1 MPAPRPTPADV
12 DAYIAGFPIEIR
24 AILERL
30 RQVVRE
36 AAPDAEERIS
46 YGMPTFFQRGVL
58 IHFAA
63 YTRHVGV
70 YPPVTDPTLA
80 PLLARFAGP
89 KGNLRF
95 PLTDPLPYDLVA
107 RIVAAR
113 LQHILSTTVT
123 ERSP

>member
-1 MPAPRPTPADV
+1 MTAPRRTPASV
-12 DAYIAGFPIEIR
+12 DTYIAGFPVEIR

-46 YGMPTFFQRGVL
+46 YGMPTFFQQGVL

-63 YTRHVGV
+63 FARHVGV
-70 YPPVTDPTLA
+70 YPPATDPMLV
-80 PLLARFAGP
+80 PLLAPYAGP

-95 PLTDPLPYDLVA
+95 PLTEPIPYDLIA
-107 RIVAAR
+107 RIVTAR
-113 LQHILSTTVT
+113 LHHTL
-123 ERSP
+123 RRP

>member
-1 MPAPRPTPADV
+1 MPAPRRTPANV
-12 DAYIAGFPIEIR
+12 DAYIAGFPVEIR

-46 YGMPTFFQRGVL
+46 YGMPTLFQHGVL

-63 YTRHVGV
+63 FERHVGV
-70 YPPVTDPTLA
+70 YPPVTDQTLA
-80 PLLARFAGP
+80 PLLSPYAGP
-89 KGNLRF
+89 KGNLKF
-95 PLTDPLPYDLVA
+95 PLTDPIPYDLIA

-113 LQHILSTTVT
+113 LQHTLQ
-123 ERSP
+123 RS

>member
-1 MPAPRPTPADV
+1 MPEPRRTPASV
-12 DAYIAGFPIEIR
+12 DAYIAGFPDGTR
-24 AILERL
+24 AILERI

-46 YGMPTFFQRGVL
+46 YGMPTFFQHGVL

-63 YTRHVGV
+63 FTRHVGV
-70 YPPVTDPTLA
+70 YPPATDPTLA
-80 PLLARFAGP
+80 PLLARYAGQ

-95 PLTDPLPYDLVA
+95 PLTEPIPYELIA

-113 LQHILSTTVT
+113 LQPTL
-123 ERSP
+123 RQP